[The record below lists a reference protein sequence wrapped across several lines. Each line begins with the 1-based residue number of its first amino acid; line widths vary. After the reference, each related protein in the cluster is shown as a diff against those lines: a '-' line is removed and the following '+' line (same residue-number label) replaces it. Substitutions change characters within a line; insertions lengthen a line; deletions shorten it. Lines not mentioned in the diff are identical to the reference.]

1 MELLKKLALQAK
13 EAFLKLSTAKKAI
26 VAGVVLALFVA
37 FGIMISVSGSEQKV
51 VLFAQLESKE
61 FGEVSKKLEEMGY
74 KYSTTGTTGILVSPQ
89 ERDIILTRL
98 AQEDLI
104 PKGVPGWQLF
114 DMSKWTETDREIDV
128 KYMRALTGELK
139 RHLESLKNIEK
150 ADVQVAMSDES
161 LYSNETAKYT
171 AAVTVYLS
179 AGYDKLSRKEVK
191 GIVTLVSRGVGPK
204 LKPEDVVVTD
214 ENGSIISDFDDDGDA
229 AKLEISLLEQRK
241 KLEEKERVKM
251 LRDIQEGLKRI
262 FSEDRIQVVRLNLE
276 YNWDKVNEQRKEY
289 LPFVLRQDNP
299 DTPYSELEV
308 KESTPISRKNT
319 TENFQGHG
327 WNPQGPAGTEPNRPP
342 GYKAADDQFAK
353 YDKQENIENLA
364 VGQSDKTI
372 QRQPYEVAKVSV
384 SIAIDGVQDL
394 PKNPDGT
401 YDLDPAKK
409 PVQTPLTPEELKQA
423 EDLIKSA
430 VGFNRAR
437 GDMVSVKNIMFDRS
451 KQWEALRD
459 EYERKEQF
467 KRLLLAVLIGIFA
480 LFLGFILFTA
490 IKKEMARRRRI
501 REEQLA
507 LEQQRMREA
516 ALRAAEEDGVDVELS
531 LEEKARLELQE
542 NAIRLAKERPNDV
555 AQLLRTWLAEE

>member
-1 MELLKKLALQAK
+1 MELLKKLFSQAK
-13 EAFLKLSTAKKAI
+13 DAFMKLSAAKKA
-26 VAGVVLALFVA
+26 VVGGVVLVLFIA
-37 FGIMISVSGSEQKV
+37 FGVMISVTGSEQKV
-51 VLFAQLESKE
+51 VLFASLESKE
-61 FGEVSKKLEEMGY
+61 FGEISKKLEEMGY
-74 KYSTTGTTGILVSPQ
+74 QYGTSGTTGILVSPQ
-89 ERDIILTRL
+89 DRDIILTRL
-98 AQEDLI
+98 AQEDMI

-139 RHLESLKNIEK
+139 RHLESLKNIDR

-161 LYSNETAKYT
+161 LYSTEAARYT
-171 AAVTVYLS
+171 SAVTVYL
-179 AGYDKLSRKEVK
+179 APGFDKLTRKEVK

-229 AKLEISLLEQRK
+229 AKQEISLLEQRK

-289 LPFVLRQDNP
+289 LPFVLTPDNP
-299 DTPYSELEV
+299 ETPYSERDV
-308 KESTPISRKNT
+308 KESTAISKKNT
-319 TENFQGHG
+319 TEHFQGHG
-327 WNPQGPAGTEPNRPP
+327 WNPQGPAGTEGNRPP
-342 GYKAADDQFAK
+342 GYKAADDQFAQ
-353 YDKQENIENLA
+353 YDKQENIENLG

-372 QRQPYEVAKVSV
+372 QRQPYEIAKVSV

-394 PKNPDGT
+394 PKKNDGS
-401 YDLDPAKK
+401 YDLDPSKK
-409 PVQTPLTPEELKQA
+409 PVQMPLTLEELKQA

-437 GDMVSVKNIMFDRS
+437 GDLVSVKNIMFDRS
-451 KQWEALRD
+451 KQWDALRA

-467 KRLLLAVLIGIFA
+467 KRLLLAVLVGIFA

-490 IKKEMARRRRI
+490 IKKELARRRRI

>member
-179 AGYDKLSRKEVK
+179 AGYEKLTRKEVK

-327 WNPQGPAGTEPNRPP
+327 WNPQGPAGTDSNRPP

-394 PKNPDGT
+394 PKNPDGS

>member
-139 RHLESLKNIEK
+139 RHLQSLKNIEK

-171 AAVTVYLS
+171 AAVTVYLAS
-179 AGYDKLSRKEVK
+179 GYDKLSRKEVK

-327 WNPQGPAGTEPNRPP
+327 WNPQGPAGTDGNRPP

-394 PKNPDGT
+394 PKNADGT
-401 YDLDPAKK
+401 YDLDPSKK

>member
-26 VAGVVLALFVA
+26 VAGVILALFVA

-51 VLFAQLESKE
+51 VLFAELESKE

-161 LYSNETAKYT
+161 LYSNEAAKYT
-171 AAVTVYLS
+171 AAVTVYLAS
-179 AGYDKLSRKEVK
+179 GYDKLSRKEVK

-308 KESTPISRKNT
+308 KESTAISRKNT

-327 WNPQGPAGTEPNRPP
+327 WNPQGPAGTDGNRPP

-384 SIAIDGVQDL
+384 SIAIDGVQEL
-394 PKNPDGT
+394 PKKADGSF
-401 YDLDPAKK
+401 DLDPAKK

-451 KQWEALRD
+451 KEWEALRD

>member
-171 AAVTVYLS
+171 AAVTVYLAS
-179 AGYDKLSRKEVK
+179 GYEKLTRKEVK

>member
-139 RHLESLKNIEK
+139 RHLQSLKNIEK

-179 AGYDKLSRKEVK
+179 AGYEKLTRKEVK

-308 KESTPISRKNT
+308 KESTPISIKKT

-327 WNPQGPAGTEPNRPP
+327 WNPQGPAGTEGNRPP

>member
-1 MELLKKLALQAK
+1 
-13 EAFLKLSTAKKAI
+13 
-26 VAGVVLALFVA
+26 
-37 FGIMISVSGSEQKV
+37 
-51 VLFAQLESKE
+51 
-61 FGEVSKKLEEMGY
+61 
-74 KYSTTGTTGILVSPQ
+74 
-89 ERDIILTRL
+89 
-98 AQEDLI
+98 
-104 PKGVPGWQLF
+104 
-114 DMSKWTETDREIDV
+114 
-128 KYMRALTGELK
+128 
-139 RHLESLKNIEK
+139 
-150 ADVQVAMSDES
+150 
-161 LYSNETAKYT
+161 
-171 AAVTVYLS
+171 
-179 AGYDKLSRKEVK
+179 
-191 GIVTLVSRGVGPK
+191 
-204 LKPEDVVVTD
+204 
-214 ENGSIISDFDDDGDA
+214 
-229 AKLEISLLEQRK
+229 
-241 KLEEKERVKM
+241 M

-327 WNPQGPAGTEPNRPP
+327 WNPQGPAGTDSNRPP

-394 PKNPDGT
+394 PKNPDGS

>member
-179 AGYDKLSRKEVK
+179 AGYEKLTRKEVK

-327 WNPQGPAGTEPNRPP
+327 WNPQGPAGTDSNRPP

>member
-139 RHLESLKNIEK
+139 RHLESLKNIDK

-179 AGYDKLSRKEVK
+179 SGYEKLSRKEVK

-327 WNPQGPAGTEPNRPP
+327 WNPQGPAGTDSNRPP

-451 KQWEALRD
+451 KQWDALRD

>member
-179 AGYDKLSRKEVK
+179 AGYEKLTRKEVK

-327 WNPQGPAGTEPNRPP
+327 WNPQGPAGTDSNRPP

-430 VGFNRAR
+430 VGLNRAR

>member
-139 RHLESLKNIEK
+139 RHLESLKNIDK

-179 AGYDKLSRKEVK
+179 SGYEKLSRKEVK

-308 KESTPISRKNT
+308 KESTPISKKNT

-327 WNPQGPAGTEPNRPP
+327 WNPQGPAGTDSNRPP

-451 KQWEALRD
+451 KQWDALRD